1 MRNANKRESF
11 FFITI
16 NKYFEYKITIIP
28 TADTLCSIYDGPA
41 TVLILLTN
49 VYFSVQITV

>member
-16 NKYFEYKITIIP
+16 NKYSEYKITIIL
-28 TADTLCSIYDGPA
+28 TVETLSSIYNGPA
-41 TVLILLTN
+41 TVWILLTN